1 MAARVRGI
9 VHQWLAAGAFR
20 YLLFGA
26 FWAASAFIALV
37 YSVNWKFGVALIGF
51 VTMLTL
57 DLYSLQLGILPV
69 FFAIPFDRLG
79 KLGPESILTWAKLLI
94 GVLVMAYAAHFLV
107 KRDRRPLAVLF
118 RSPLFL
124 LAALTLVFSFVS
136 VINAREY
143 DIFLAQNVRRVSN
156 FVLYILIAT
165 IVTSKTLFRRIFYV
179 FLFAYF
185 FVGLTVMYE
194 IATGQSILQ
203 TVWGEKDTA
212 LEYTLQSGEFRVGGP
227 GGDPDFLAI
236 SVLLPT
242 LVGVSLM
249 FEPISRLTKGLI
261 LPVLLMTVV
270 SLLAT
275 GSRGGLGALLLGAGI
290 LWLFTPMRHKYL
302 LAAVAATGLVAG
314 VVGLSLAGTASTQ
327 RYTGEAG
334 GKSLTFRLGWT
345 KMAILMIEDH
355 PFVGIGTGN
364 FPRVYN
370 RYSVTVPEV
379 PRKAYW
385 THNSFL
391 QTWAENGVLAFIVYT
406 GLYAIAALTMFR
418 LIRTTTDP
426 ELRHLAVLLLSAVAG
441 YFFFAGTSNVLENEN
456 YWIVFA
462 LVTAVSSL
470 ERERRQ
476 DGGHEL
482 GAQEPA

>member
-1 MAARVRGI
+1 
-9 VHQWLAAGAFR
+9 
-20 YLLFGA
+20 
-26 FWAASAFIALV
+26 
-37 YSVNWKFGVALIGF
+37 
-51 VTMLTL
+51 
-57 DLYSLQLGILPV
+57 
-69 FFAIPFDRLG
+69 
-79 KLGPESILTWAKLLI
+79 
-94 GVLVMAYAAHFLV
+94 
-107 KRDRRPLAVLF
+107 
-118 RSPLFL
+118 
-124 LAALTLVFSFVS
+124 
-136 VINAREY
+136 
-143 DIFLAQNVRRVSN
+143 
-156 FVLYILIAT
+156 
-165 IVTSKTLFRRIFYV
+165 
-179 FLFAYF
+179 
-185 FVGLTVMYE
+185 MYE